1 MPASIVLGTQWG
13 DEGKGKAVDYLA
25 DRMDFVV
32 RYQGGNNA
40 GHTVIAEGRLL
51 KLQLIPSGILYDHIT
66 SVIAGGVVVDPR
78 HLIKEMTE
86 LRALGVDVSRLV
98 VSGNAHLIMPYHLEL
113 EKVTERF
120 LGKNALGT
128 TKRGIGPAYGDKA
141 ARIGLRVQD
150 LFDAKIF
157 REKLDVVLR
166 EKNLILTKIYNRLP
180 LDADRIV
187 EEYMDL
193 ASQLEPHVADTGAL
207 LYRGLQDGKH
217 VMLEGAQGTL
227 LDLDHGTYPFV
238 TSSNPVA
245 GYALASAGIG
255 PREVDR
261 VIGIVKAYVTRVGA
275 GPFPTED
282 VGETGE
288 RLGVRGNEF
297 GTVTGRKRRCG
308 WFDAV
313 LGRYAARLNG
323 LTELFVTKL
332 DVLSGFE
339 TGPDLHRL
347 SRRRRSC
354 TRTSRRTSRSST
366 RPSPSTRSSTAGW
379 RRSTRRRRSR
389 TSRRR
394 RARTCTGWRS
404 WSACR
409 CRSCRSAP
417 RASRACRSDEG
428 PGRRRGRPR
437 ARPRVAAGAEPAG
450 GGAAGRA
457 RERRDRVGRH
467 AASTCRPTT
476 CRASSA
482 LVEREDV
489 DLTVVGPEAPLVAGL
504 ADELTARGRLVFG
517 PGRDAARIEGSKSWA
532 KDVMVRHGIPTARS
546 GTFTEVGPAVDFV
559 DELGGRAVVKADG
572 LAGGKGVT
580 VATESRGGGRR
591 DHGRAPGGRRS
602 ARPAPR
608 CVVEEILDRSRG
620 VGVRVVRRH
629 GRWRRWRCP
638 RTRSASATA
647 IPGRTPAGWARTRRS
662 RGWPRRPRTRSG
674 TSCAAPWTPWRAT
687 ASCITGSCTRA

>member
-339 TGPDLHRL
+339 RVRICTGYRADGAALRGLPAAPVALPQGRARL
-347 SRRRRSC
+347 RGARRLDGGDRRGDVV
-354 TRTSRRTSRSST
+354 RGPPEGGARVRA
-366 RPSPSTRSSTAGW
+366 PAGGAG
-379 RRSTRRRRSR
+379 RGAGVGRLDRSR
-389 TSRRR
+389 ARAEPAGRMKVLVVGGGGREHALVWRLAQSPLVEELLAAPGNAGIASSARCVDVSADDVRGHR
-394 RARTCTGWRS
+394 RAGGAR
-404 WSACR
+404 
-409 CRSCRSAP
+409 
-417 RASRACRSDEG
+417 
-428 PGRRRGRPR
+428 GRRPHGGRARGAARGRPR
-437 ARPRVAAGAEPAG
+437 RRADRARTAGLRTGARRRPDRGLQVVGEGRDGAPRHPDRPFGDVHRGRSG
-450 GGAAGRA
+450 GRLRRRAGRA
-457 RERRDRVGRH
+457 RGREGRRARRRQGRH
-467 AASTCRPTT
+467 
-476 CRASSA
+476 
-482 LVEREDV
+482 
-489 DLTVVGPEAPLVAGL
+489 
-504 ADELTARGRLVFG
+504 RG
-517 PGRDAARIEGSKSWA
+517 
-532 KDVMVRHGIPTARS
+532 
-546 GTFTEVGPAVDFV
+546 
-559 DELGGRAVVKADG
+559 DG
-572 LAGGKGVT
+572 
-580 VATESRGGGRR
+580 SRGGGRR
-591 DHGRAPGGRRS
+591 DHGRAPGGHVRR
-602 ARPAPR
+602 RPAPR
-608 CVVEEILDRSRG
+608 WWS
-620 VGVRVVRRH
+620 
-629 GRWRRWRCP
+629 
-638 RTRSASATA
+638 
-647 IPGRTPAGWARTRRS
+647 RRS
-662 RGWPRRPRTRSG
+662 
-674 TSCAAPWTPWRAT
+674 
-687 ASCITGSCTRA
+687 